1 MVNAINFQ
9 SQQSEK
15 HHTIYEAI
23 TDVDDRLA
31 SNLDPDVVCAYVTC
45 ELEPHGDY
53 MNLVVFMPGK
63 TADDFLESPIH
74 KEALKIAP
82 FYYDFVRIHRITL
95 SLWTLKYYIEGFQ
108 LLRNL
113 N

>member
-1 MVNAINFQ
+1 MQLNFW

-15 HHTIYEAI
+15 HYTIYEAI

-45 ELEPHGDY
+45 ELEPDGDY

-63 TADDFLESPIH
+63 TAGQQIDIIIFNN
-74 KEALKIAP
+74 KIKNKFP
-82 FYYDFVRIHRITL
+82 SVY
-95 SLWTLKYYIEGFQ
+95 
-108 LLRNL
+108 
-113 N
+113 